1 MILLN
6 IIYGLIMSLAFVL
19 TYMLFK
25 SSTDFPEMVFLHIW
39 SAWTLG
45 HIVYDAVA
53 YRVVKFFNRTD
64 DVYRG

>member
-1 MILLN
+1 MVLLN
-6 IIYGLIMSLAFVL
+6 ILYGLIMSLAFVL

-25 SSTDFPEMVFLHIW
+25 LSSDFPEMVFLHIW
-39 SAWTLG
+39 SAWTIG

-53 YRVVKFFNRTD
+53 FQIVKLFNKKD